1 MITCED
7 HRKCITNA
15 MELADQI
22 CEEKQL
28 KFTNLRRDVLRMI
41 WERHAPQKAYDLLDK
56 LQATN
61 RSAKPATVYRT
72 LDFLKENGFIHKVKS
87 LNAFVG
93 CSHPL
98 KHAECYFLICDNCKE
113 INECCDGD
121 ITSAINTMTKKNRFF
136 VKNAT
141 VEIAGRCNE
150 CSKIAE

>member
-7 HRKCITNA
+7 HRKCVTNA
-15 MELADQI
+15 MEMADQI

-28 KFTNLRRDVLRMI
+28 KFTKLRRDVLRMI

-121 ITSAINTMTKKNRFF
+121 ITSAIKTMTKKNQFF
-136 VKNAT
+136 VKNST